1 MIGGGRVTEY
11 FNRSTEKDNRRDL
24 RKSMPEVEVLLWA
37 RLKGRQL
44 LGSHGPPFE
53 RRRTR

>member
-11 FNRSTEKDNRRDL
+11 FNQSTEKDNRRDL